1 MTPLS
6 PQAQE
11 GLALVHAYL
20 RDEMTYATL
29 WERYD
34 AFFKAYEGEDEA
46 EFLLLDGIW
55 ADLEVTTSDRS
66 LIDDYPGYL
75 DEDELQIVLARKLAA
90 LDQPQS

>member
-6 PQAQE
+6 PGAQE
-11 GLALVHAYL
+11 GLALVRAYL

-34 AFFKAYEGEDEA
+34 AFFKAYDGRLDA
-46 EFLLLDGIW
+46 EFHLLDGIY
-55 ADLEVTTSDRS
+55 ADLEVTTSDRT
-66 LIDDYPGYL
+66 LIDDYPGHYL

-90 LDQPQS
+90 LDAE